1 MDCHSGNKEEF
12 DLQEEERIIVG
23 LDIGTTKI
31 CAVVGE
37 VADGT
42 INIIGMGSHPSLGL
56 RKGAVVNI
64 DATVESI
71 KKAVEEA
78 EFMAG
83 CEISSVYVGIAGGH
97 IKGFNSH
104 GIIAVKGGEI
114 TQIDI
119 DRVIEAA
126 SAVAIPM
133 DRETIHVIPQ
143 EFIVDDQEAI
153 QNPLGMTG
161 VRLETKI
168 HIVTG
173 AVSSARNII
182 KCCNMANLEVC
193 DIVLESLASG
203 EAVLSKDERELG
215 CALADIGGG
224 TTDLALFKGNHIKHT
239 FELTLGGHNMT
250 NDISIGL
257 RTPLAEAEVLKL
269 AHGTCIAG
277 HVKPGET
284 MAVKTV
290 GSKDLKNVSRDIMAD
305 ILGPRVDEMFS
316 ILKSEIYSNGLENS
330 YPSGLV
336 LTGGSA
342 LLDGIAEIVE
352 SVFEVPVRIGQ
363 PANIGGLKDV
373 VKNPAFATG
382 VGLVIYGSKN
392 SSDKLPI
399 KKESGISFSK
409 LLERM
414 KQWFKDIL

>member
-1 MDCHSGNKEEF
+1 M
-12 DLQEEERIIVG
+12 QEEERIIVG

-290 GSKDLKNVSRDIMAD
+290 GSKDLKNVSREIMAD

-342 LLDGIAEIVE
+342 LLDGIAEVVE

-392 SSDKLPI
+392 SSGKLPI